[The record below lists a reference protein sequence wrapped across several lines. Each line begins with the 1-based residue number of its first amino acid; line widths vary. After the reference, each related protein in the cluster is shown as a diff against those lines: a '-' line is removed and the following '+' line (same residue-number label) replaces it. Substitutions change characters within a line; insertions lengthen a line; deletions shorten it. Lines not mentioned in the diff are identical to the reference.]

1 MHSTNN
7 ILYFWFQTCYKL
19 QPILD
24 TSHPSSN
31 KGYDCKFENNKDQ
44 FVAIVFIAH
53 VSLVTSD
60 QRKQTVNAF
69 TSSKL
74 YYLHK
79 EARFDE
85 ANWLLNEWPHPDFFS
100 CLVSVATRTE
110 TDGASSPYHLFI
122 ITQEREGAN
131 KTQNVMFGFMPSQA
145 KQGVQGNQMSKC
157 VLSSPATDLNM
168 GQLTCARPISV
179 LLNVSRTQKRAQKK
193 NPEEWR
199 DERACRTWSTIIEI
213 SDPNRC
219 APVLVVFLS
228 GLSEWSINPASLLS
242 SRTSRPRSRKR
253 ETLASSSISGHSWSG
268 RNLLSS
274 SFLGWFVPRA
284 PLLSGFVLIFE
295 PSLVGCCVGLRRCGC
310 GRGRGE
316 GCFADWLLLCG

>member
-60 QRKQTVNAF
+60 QHKQTVNAF

-193 NPEEWR
+193 KSRRVKRRAGLPYLVHNHR
-199 DERACRTWSTIIEI
+199 DFGPKPMRSGPGRLSFGPLRVVNKPRLPSVIPYVST
-213 SDPNRC
+213 SQPQ
-219 APVLVVFLS
+219 
-228 GLSEWSINPASLLS
+228 
-242 SRTSRPRSRKR
+242 T
-253 ETLASSSISGHSWSG
+253 
-268 RNLLSS
+268 RN
-274 SFLGWFVPRA
+274 
-284 PLLSGFVLIFE
+284 
-295 PSLVGCCVGLRRCGC
+295 PSLELYLRPQLVR
-310 GRGRGE
+310 
-316 GCFADWLLLCG
+316 